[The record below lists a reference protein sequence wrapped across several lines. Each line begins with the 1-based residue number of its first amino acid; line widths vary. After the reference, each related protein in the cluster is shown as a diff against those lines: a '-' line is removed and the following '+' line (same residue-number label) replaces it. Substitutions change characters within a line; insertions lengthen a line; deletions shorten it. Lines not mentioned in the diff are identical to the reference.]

1 MLATG
6 GGGGVGELNLGSP
19 PMENREVPLSNKALG
34 RCFLTVTISC
44 GQSDEVNFIF
54 HVMI

>member
-1 MLATG
+1 MLAG
-6 GGGGVGELNLGSP
+6 GGGWVGELNLGSP

>member
-1 MLATG
+1 MLAG
-6 GGGGVGELNLGSP
+6 GGWVGELNLGSP